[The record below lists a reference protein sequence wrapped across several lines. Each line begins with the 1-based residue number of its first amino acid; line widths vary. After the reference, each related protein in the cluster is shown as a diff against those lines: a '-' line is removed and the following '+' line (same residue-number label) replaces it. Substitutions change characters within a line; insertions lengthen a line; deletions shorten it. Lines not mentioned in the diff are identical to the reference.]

1 MCFPVSL
8 ERILDEC
15 PASRIFNL
23 LPDPIIFQLN
33 PKLESHLFPIKHQL
47 LEKNPNLI
55 VHCCDFSPRAIE
67 LVKASFTLFS
77 SLADSPT
84 IFHFSKMTFSQFPLS
99 PCIQSHPSYDPS
111 RVHAFVHDLTSSPSL
126 LPSIL
131 SSSSLPSPTFISCI
145 FVLSA
150 IPPTQHLSTLQTLVD
165 QLPEGGSLLFRDYA
179 YGDLAQIRFHPSN
192 SLGGKNMA
200 SNKNKWEEP
209 NLLDGEKHWYRRGDG
224 TMTYF
229 FGEEELKGLGEKVG
243 LNGEVKVLEK
253 VVRNRKLETEM
264 KRRWMQVEWKKV

>member
-131 SSSSLPSPTFISCI
+131 SSSSLPSHFHFLHFRPLSDSSNPTSLNSTDFSRSITRRWFTFIQRLRLWR
-145 FVLSA
+145 F
-150 IPPTQHLSTLQTLVD
+150 
-165 QLPEGGSLLFRDYA
+165 GSD
-179 YGDLAQIRFHPSN
+179 
-192 SLGGKNMA
+192 
-200 SNKNKWEEP
+200 
-209 NLLDGEKHWYRRGDG
+209 
-224 TMTYF
+224 
-229 FGEEELKGLGEKVG
+229 
-243 LNGEVKVLEK
+243 
-253 VVRNRKLETEM
+253 
-264 KRRWMQVEWKKV
+264 